1 MHLKHQEM
9 DLTYNKNSKIISEL
23 LGYYWFL

>member
-9 DLTYNKNSKIISEL
+9 DLTYNKNSEISSEL